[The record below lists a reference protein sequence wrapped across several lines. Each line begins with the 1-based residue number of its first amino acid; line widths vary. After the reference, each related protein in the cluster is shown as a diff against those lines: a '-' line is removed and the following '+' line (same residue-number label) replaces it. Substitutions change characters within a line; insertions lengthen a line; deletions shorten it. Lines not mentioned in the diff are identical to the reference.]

1 MYGKNVNE
9 IETPALVIDFDVL
22 KDNIEKMSRFLKL
35 TSCSLRPHFKTHK
48 SVIIARLQMQAG
60 AIGITCAKL
69 GEAEELVNSGID
81 NILIANQVVDPQ
93 KLKRL
98 AGLARYSTITVA
110 VDSLRN
116 VEDLSSAAVSMNSI
130 IGVLIEADSGM
141 GRCGVRTH
149 EEAVSLAE
157 KISVSPGLIL
167 KGIMGYEGHCVWVE
181 NYEEREK
188 MATAAIHTLL
198 GYRDYL
204 ESRGYK
210 IGIVSCAGTGTY
222 NISSLIPGVTE
233 IQAGSYVFMDAVYSS
248 IEKMDFAN
256 ALHLWA
262 TITSLPQPG
271 TAIIDSGMKSL
282 STDNGVAR
290 IVGADGIELIKLSE
304 EHGTVTIAPGVCDV
318 KVGDRVKIMP
328 SHCCTTVN
336 LHSKYY
342 VISNDTVIGMW
353 NIDGRGKIV

>member
-1 MYGKNVNE
+1 MIILYGKNVNE

-181 NYEEREK
+181 DYEEREK
-188 MATAAIHTLL
+188 MATAAIRILL
-198 GYRDYL
+198 GYRECL
-204 ESRGYK
+204 ESRGFE

-233 IQAGSYVFMDAVYSS
+233 IQAGSYVFMDAVYKS
-248 IEKMDFAN
+248 IENMDFRN
-256 ALHLWA
+256 ALHLVA
-262 TITSLPQPG
+262 TITSLPQCG

-282 STDNGVAR
+282 STDNGLAKV
-290 IVGADGIELIKLSE
+290 IGLDGVELIKLSE
-304 EHGTVTIAPGVCDV
+304 EHGTLSVEPEEIGRASCRE
-318 KVGDRVKIMP
+318 RV
-328 SHCCTTVN
+328 
-336 LHSKYY
+336 
-342 VISNDTVIGMW
+342 
-353 NIDGRGKIV
+353 